1 MRLIYTTGD
10 KMTEHDIKKLN
21 YILQFMTSE
30 GKPFCTI
37 NLDGSV
43 TFSEDYDKYV
53 ASNDAAQILWN
64 VIEEQFKIRVKSM
77 VKEELEN
84 MYKGKPPKEIVE

>member
-1 MRLIYTTGD
+1 MQIET
-10 KMTEHDIKKLN
+10 KEHTPD
-21 YILQFMTSE
+21 YVLQFLNPE

-43 TFSEDYDKYV
+43 EFSEGYEEHA
-53 ASNDAAQILWN
+53 ASNEAAQILWDAVSTLFTAN
-64 VIEEQFKIRVKSM
+64 VKAM

-84 MYKGKPPKEIVE
+84 MYKGKPPKEILE